1 MKKKVGFFKKIKFQK
16 LISILK
22 NLKKKDKVNDVTNQ
36 LKMAKSTN
44 NNLKQELEDYK
55 SKATKILQ
63 SKDKLIASLK
73 DGVVNLNEDDI
84 NIGNDSSR
92 INLKL
97 IEIEELKNERDYLKE
112 ELQSK
117 NVAIELLKNEIQVC
131 FPLLYL

>member
-1 MKKKVGFFKKIKFQK
+1 MKIIFK
-16 LISILK
+16 
-22 NLKKKDKVNDVTNQ
+22 DRVNDLTNQ
-36 LKMAKSTN
+36 LKSTKSN
-44 NNLKQELEDYK
+44 SNSLKQELEEYK

-73 DGVVNLNEDDI
+73 DGVVNFNGDEASLNS
-84 NIGNDSSR
+84 NDSSR

-117 NVAIELLKNEIQVC
+117 NIAIELVKNEIQV
-131 FPLLYL
+131 PR

>member
-1 MKKKVGFFKKIKFQK
+1 
-16 LISILK
+16 
-22 NLKKKDKVNDVTNQ
+22 
-36 LKMAKSTN
+36 MAKSTN